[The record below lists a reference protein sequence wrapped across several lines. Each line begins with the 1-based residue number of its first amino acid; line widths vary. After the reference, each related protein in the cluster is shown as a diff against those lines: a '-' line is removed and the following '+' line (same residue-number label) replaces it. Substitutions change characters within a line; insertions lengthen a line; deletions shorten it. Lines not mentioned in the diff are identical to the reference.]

1 MKLIKNIKPGFIDK
15 RGTITRLLDNGKT
28 NIRSVLW
35 ITSKKGTVR
44 SNHYHKKDAHY
55 IYVVSGKMEYYE
67 RPVKNKNFKIKK
79 VVLSAGDMVYTPP
92 MMIHAT
98 KFSEETVILTLSI
111 KFRNHQSYESD
122 TVRVKLI

>member
-1 MKLIKNIKPGFIDK
+1 MKLIKKTKPEFTDE
-15 RGTITRLLDNGKT
+15 RGKITKLLDNGKT

-35 ITSKKGTVR
+35 IISKKGAVR

-55 IYVVSGKMEYYE
+55 IYVVSGRMEYYE
-67 RPVKNKNFKIKK
+67 KPVKGGGIKK
-79 VVLSAGDMVYTPP
+79 VILGPGDMVYTPP

-98 KFSEETVILTLSI
+98 KFIRDTILLTLSI
-111 KFRNHQSYESD
+111 KSRRQEAYEKD